1 MGKLLQIDRH
11 HHHRRQKWCPS
22 LLFFSPSLLL
32 QLRHLSRGSSAQNA
46 SVRCMDLPQW
56 WKWGRSLSTTTSATT
71 TAPHWTP
78 PQLSTSARTPSPSTT
93 SACSSPLSS
102 TGLLMEPFMFARLLV
117 PATPERPGVGG
128 GLPGRPH
135 YDRRVQD
142 LPGAKL
148 LPERLGR
155 LQAAGGGALHRHA
168 HHGHGE
174 VLHPHRDL
182 HARASVRRKP
192 HLPPQAH

>member
-1 MGKLLQIDRH
+1 
-11 HHHRRQKWCPS
+11 
-22 LLFFSPSLLL
+22 
-32 QLRHLSRGSSAQNA
+32 
-46 SVRCMDLPQW
+46 MDLPRW
-56 WKWGRSLSTTTSATT
+56 RKWVQFLSTTTSATT
-71 TAPHWTP
+71 TAPLWTP

-93 SACSSPLSS
+93 SECSSPLSS
-102 TGLLMEPFMFARLLV
+102 TGLLMEPFMFARLLA
-117 PATPERPGVGG
+117 PATQKSTLATSHPGPGMGG
-128 GLPGRPH
+128 GLPGRSH
-135 YDRRVQD
+135 HDRRVQD

-192 HLPPQAH
+192 HLPPKAH